1 MEVFLA
7 WLEGSALGEFMRA
20 GRWTYALASLS
31 HVFGIACLFGAI
43 ATLDLRLM
51 GAWPRL
57 PISILAKPIL
67 TVAGFGLAPAL
78 FTGVL
83 LLSTQA
89 TEYVANPF
97 LYIKFVAL
105 GFGIANIVALHFSS
119 AWRTLEQA
127 NASDAGRTRLAIGG
141 AVSLLCWI
149 VTISAGRMIAFW

>member
-20 GRWTYALASLS
+20 GRWTYALVNLS

-43 ATLDLRLM
+43 TTLDLRLM
-51 GAWPRL
+51 GVWPRV
-57 PISILAKPIL
+57 PISYLATPVV
-67 TVAGFGLAPAL
+67 TVAGFGLVLAL
-78 FTGVL
+78 FTGTM

-105 GFGIANIVALHFSS
+105 AFGILNIAALHFSS
-119 AWRTLEQA
+119 AWRSLEQT
-127 NASDAGRTRLAIGG
+127 NASATGRRRLAIGG